1 MRKKSLVPKLIATLS
16 ITIIIT
22 FVIMGGVLSYLLQVN
37 YFEEKKAELDKGSEI
52 IEQILCA
59 YVNKNESENSLS
71 VALNL
76 ISNSLETDILLV
88 DNLGYVYAVSN
99 LDLIELKFKKLE
111 NLDLEKLKANINFE
125 TKIDNRHI
133 YVKQVYNEEYFMGGI
148 IFITP
153 LNLIYSSIEKIYSI
167 IWISVGVCVIL
178 LSLILY
184 YFSRKIIIRPLET
197 INSAARKLANGE
209 IGNRV
214 EIINNDE
221 IGELAESFN
230 TMATSL
236 EEAEQNR
243 REFIS
248 NISHELRSPIT
259 SVKGFITA
267 ILDGVIPKD
276 KEDYYLRIANDEIL
290 RLTRLI
296 NDLLELSTLQAGK
309 MNLIFTELD
318 INNLIKITVIKMQ
331 QKVLEKNI
339 KVQVL
344 LEGEALYVKADND
357 RIIQVVTNLL
367 DNAIK
372 YCSEG
377 GEIKITSKSK
387 GDKVLITI
395 NNNGP
400 SISEQD
406 LKYIWDRFYKADKS
420 RTNKTSTGLGLP
432 IVRNIIVQHG
442 EEIWVENG
450 ANSVGVTFNFTLPRI

>member
-16 ITIIIT
+16 LTVIIT
-22 FVIMGGVLSYLLQVN
+22 FVIMGGALSYLLQIN
-37 YFEEKKAELDKGSEI
+37 YFQEKRAELDKGSEI
-52 IEQILCA
+52 IEQILDA
-59 YVNKNESENSLS
+59 YVNKSESESELT

-76 ISNSLETDILLV
+76 IANSLETDILLV

-99 LDLIELKFKKLE
+99 LELSDLKFKKLE
-111 NLDLEKLKANINFE
+111 NFAIEEIKGKDKLEVKLN
-125 TKIDNRHI
+125 NRYI
-133 YVKQVYNEEYFMGGI
+133 YLKQIYDEDYFMGSI

-153 LNLIYSSIEKIYSI
+153 LNLIYSSIQKIYSI
-167 IWISVGVCVIL
+167 IWISVGICVIV

-184 YFSRKIIIRPLET
+184 YLCRKIIIKPLET
-197 INSAARKLANGE
+197 INNAARKLANGD

-230 TMATSL
+230 TMAISL
-236 EEAEQNR
+236 EESELNR

-296 NDLLELSTLQAGK
+296 NDLLDLSTMQAGK
-309 MNLIFTELD
+309 LNFIFTELD
-318 INNLIKITVIKMQ
+318 INHLIKVTVIKMQ

-339 KVQVL
+339 KVEVL

-357 RIIQVVTNLL
+357 KIIQVVTNLL
-367 DNAIK
+367 DNAVK
-372 YCSEG
+372 YCNEDG
-377 GEIKITSKSK
+377 QIKIISKSK

-395 NNNGP
+395 SNNGP
-400 SISEQD
+400 SICEED

-420 RTNKTSTGLGLP
+420 RTNKTSTGLGLS
-432 IVRNIIVQHG
+432 IARNIIVQHG
-442 EEIWVENG
+442 EEIWVENWENG
-450 ANSVGVTFNFTLPRI
+450 IGVTFGFTLPRI